1 MELAGN
7 VKDFSVVEIC
17 QFIWISKKTGKLVLV
32 IEQGGKR
39 YDCAVFFVNGTITN
53 SYADELRGKE
63 AFFFICEA
71 EDGSFRFVGDET
83 SPEANIV
90 TAMDQLL
97 LEASG
102 RVKLFETL
110 RREIPSN
117 NIVYAL
123 SPDFTMFNLE
133 FDKNQ
138 WRVIALADGE
148 RSLGDI
154 SKELGLP
161 EFDTMRV
168 FYSLLQVGVV
178 KRLSVKQKAEKKIEP
193 EKQKK
198 SIINVIIDYLRKL

>member
-1 MELAGN
+1 M
-7 VKDFSVVEIC
+7 
-17 QFIWISKKTGKLVLV
+17 
-32 IEQGGKR
+32 
-39 YDCAVFFVNGTITN
+39 
-53 SYADELRGKE
+53 RGKE
-63 AFFFICEA
+63 SFFFICEA
-71 EDGSFRFVGDET
+71 EDGSFRFVGEET
-83 SPEANIV
+83 TPEANIV

-123 SPDFTMFNLE
+123 SPEFSMFNLE

-138 WRVIALADGE
+138 WRVIALTDGKKT
-148 RSLGDI
+148 LGDI
-154 SKELGLP
+154 SKELGMP

-178 KRLSVKQKAEKKIEP
+178 KRMAIAQKPAEKKAESGIH
-193 EKQKK
+193 KK
-198 SIINVIIDYLRKL
+198 SIITVILDYLRKL